1 MGTFS
6 STDLRGCPITQL
18 KSWLYLN
25 IVEFTEKMTSTGPR
39 MDFQYVKTSPI
50 AKKLL
55 VTCTDTSL
63 GEVISMAV
71 KTHVHRVWVVDSGGL
86 LLGLVALA
94 DMLRVI
100 RDSVLAAQ
108 LLAVLFFFSCSTT
121 GITTLFSLWCCNSK
135 LFIERERV
143 ASFLLSNF

>member
-6 STDLRGCPITQL
+6 STDLRGCPIAQL

-39 MDFQYVKTSPI
+39 MDFQYVKSPPI
-50 AKKLL
+50 AMKLL

-63 GEVISMAV
+63 GDVITMAL
-71 KTHVHRVWVVDSGGL
+71 KAHVHRVWVVDSGGL
-86 LLGLVALA
+86 LLGLVAHT

-100 RDSVLAAQ
+100 RFSVLAAQ
-108 LLAVLFFFSCSTT
+108 L
-121 GITTLFSLWCCNSK
+121 
-135 LFIERERV
+135 
-143 ASFLLSNF
+143 